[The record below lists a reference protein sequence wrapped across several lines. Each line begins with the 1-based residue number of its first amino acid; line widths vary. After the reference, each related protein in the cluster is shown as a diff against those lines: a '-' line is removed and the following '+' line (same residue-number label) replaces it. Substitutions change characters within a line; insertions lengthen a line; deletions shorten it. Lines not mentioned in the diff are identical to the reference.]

1 MRYSEDLI
9 EEVRSKNDIVDVV
22 GMYTHL
28 TKKGNNYW
36 CCCPFHGEKTPSF
49 SVSSIKQ
56 MYYCFG
62 CHKGGN
68 AITFVMEYE
77 NMSFTEAV
85 KMLAE
90 RVGVNLP
97 EVEYTA
103 AEKAAV
109 SLHARMLEVNKLA
122 AVYFCQAMKTERGQ
136 VAYNYFKKRG
146 LTDETI
152 KHFGL
157 GYSQMY
163 SDDLYKYLKSKGY
176 EDTFLKD
183 TGLVTISEKG
193 ASDKFWNRAMFPIMD
208 ERDRVIAFGGRVMGD
223 GEPKYLNSPE
233 TKVFDKSNNLF
244 ALNYAKLS
252 RRGYFLLCEGYMD
265 VISLHQAGFT
275 NAVASLGTALTDRQ
289 ATKISKYVKEVY
301 LTYDSDGAGTK
312 AAIRAIPILESKGL
326 VVKVVNMKPYK
337 DPDEFIKGLGAE
349 EYQKR
354 IDEAES
360 SFFFEIRIMASRYN
374 MDEPR
379 EKTDFYT
386 DVARRLLEF
395 TDELTRKN
403 YEEAFVKR
411 YDVSFRSFD
420 ELLRKV
426 AAKEGPQ
433 KRSGPDDEAAPKK
446 EHISREE
453 KKKDET
459 ILQPQRLL
467 LTYLSEDPS
476 LYERLK
482 GVITPEE
489 FTDEIYRKAAELA
502 FKDCEENGSI
512 NAAKL
517 INHFSEKEDQEQIGT
532 IFQTMLGGSLTEADR
547 VKVVSDTV
555 KKIKLAR
562 IRRDTDEALLKG
574 DREVLKSLMDEEA
587 ELKRKKNII

>member
-1 MRYSEDLI
+1 MRYSEDII
-9 EEVRSKNDIVDVV
+9 EEVRSRNDIVDVV
-22 GMYTHL
+22 GMYAHL
-28 TKKGNNYW
+28 TKKGNSYW

-49 SVSSIKQ
+49 CVTPSKQ
-56 MYYCFG
+56 MFYCFG

-68 AITFVMEYE
+68 AITFVMDYE

-85 KMLAE
+85 KLLAE
-90 RVGVNLP
+90 RAGVNLP
-97 EVEYTA
+97 EAEYSA
-103 AEKAAV
+103 EEKAAA
-109 SLHARMLEVNKLA
+109 SLKARMLEVNKLA
-122 AVYFCQAMKTERGQ
+122 AVYFCQAMKTEKGQ

-152 KHFGL
+152 RHFGL
-157 GYSQMY
+157 GFAQMY
-163 SDDLYKYLKSKGY
+163 SDDLYKYLKGKGY

-193 ASDKFWNRAMFPIMD
+193 AFDKFWNRAMFPIMD

-312 AAIRAIPILESKGL
+312 AAIRAIPILESKGI

-337 DPDEFIKGLGAE
+337 DPDEFIKALGAD

-411 YDVSFRSFD
+411 YDVSFRSFN
-420 ELLRKV
+420 ELLIKV
-426 AAKEGPQ
+426 AGQEGPK
-433 KRSGPDDEAAPKK
+433 KRSGPDADEAPKR
-446 EHISREE
+446 EYVSREE
-453 KKKDET
+453 KKKDDT

-467 LTYLSEDPS
+467 LTYLSETPS
-476 LYERLK
+476 LYEKLK
-482 GVITPEE
+482 NVISPSE
-489 FTDEIYRKAAELA
+489 FTDEIYMKAAELA
-502 FKDCEENGSI
+502 FLDCENTGAI

-517 INHFSEKEDQEQIGT
+517 ISYFHEKEEQEKVGM
-532 IFQTMLGGSLTEADR
+532 IFQTVLGGSLTEADR
-547 VKVVSDTV
+547 IKVVSDTV

-562 IRRDTDEALLKG
+562 IKRDIDEAISQGDNESLK
-574 DREVLKSLMDEEA
+574 RLMSEEA
-587 ELKRKKNII
+587 EIKRTKNII

>member
-1 MRYSEDLI
+1 MRYSEDII
-9 EEVRSKNDIVDVV
+9 EEVRSRNDIVDVV

-28 TKKGNNYW
+28 TKKGNSYW

-49 SVSSIKQ
+49 CVTPSKQ

-68 AITFVMEYE
+68 SITFVMDYE

-85 KMLAE
+85 KLLAD
-90 RVGVNLP
+90 RAGVNLP
-97 EVEYTA
+97 EAEYSA
-103 AEKAAV
+103 AEKAEA
-109 SLHARMLEVNKLA
+109 SLHARILEVYKLA
-122 AVYFCQAMKTERGQ
+122 AVYFCNAMKTEKGQ
-136 VAYNYFKKRG
+136 VALNYFKKRE
-146 LTDETI
+146 LKDETI
-152 KHFGL
+152 RHFGL
-157 GYSQMY
+157 GYSYMY

-183 TGLVTISEKG
+183 TGLVTFSEKG
-193 ASDKFWNRAMFPIMD
+193 AHDKFWNRAMFPIMD

-275 NAVASLGTALTDRQ
+275 NAVASLGTALTERQ
-289 ATKISKYVKEVY
+289 ATKISKYVKDVY

-326 VVKVVNMKPYK
+326 TVKVVNMKPYK

-374 MDEPR
+374 MDDPR
-379 EKTDFYT
+379 EKTSFYE

-411 YDVSFRSFD
+411 YNISFRSFD
-420 ELLRKV
+420 ELLVKI
-426 AAKEGPQ
+426 AGQEGPK
-433 KRSGPDDEAAPKK
+433 KRSGPAEDSAPKK
-446 EHISREE
+446 EYVSRAE
-453 KKKDET
+453 KKKDDT

-467 LTYLSEDPS
+467 LTYLSEDPA
-476 LYERLK
+476 LYPRLK
-482 GVITPEE
+482 DVISPGE
-489 FTDEIYRKAAELA
+489 FTDEIYKKAAELA
-502 FKDCEENGSI
+502 FQDCESTGSI

-517 INHFSEKEDQEQIGT
+517 ISYFHEKEEQEKIGM
-532 IFQTMLGGSLTEADR
+532 IFQTTLGGELTEADR
-547 VKVVSDTV
+547 LKLLSDTV
-555 KKIKLAR
+555 KKIKLTR
-562 IRRDTDEALLKG
+562 IKKDIDEAIANGNKEALK
-574 DREVLKSLMDEEA
+574 KLMSDEA
-587 ELKRKKNII
+587 ELKRTKNIL